1 LDTSTFSLFFALL
14 TLLGL
19 VVLVV
24 AAVLALL
31 HRVRGRSPG
40 WLPAVADHVSVAAV
54 PLAFAVA
61 LTCTAGSLYYSEVAH
76 YEPCRLCWYQ
86 RIAMYPLV
94 VVFGVAWFTG
104 DRRVRRYG
112 LPLAG
117 IGLAISL
124 YHRLEE
130 QFPDAVSAACSPDV
144 PCSFRYVDEFGWVTI
159 PTMAAV
165 GFALILFLMSIST
178 REVQP

>member
-14 TLLGL
+14 AIVGL
-19 VVLVV
+19 VVVALAVVLVGIR
-24 AAVLALL
+24 LAS
-31 HRVRGRSPG
+31 GR
-40 WLPAVADHVSVAAV
+40 LPAGAERLLDQVAPAAL

-61 LTCTAGSLYYSEVAH
+61 VTCTFGSLYYSEVAH
-76 YEPCRLCWYQ
+76 FEPCRLCWYQ

-94 VVFGVAWFTG
+94 VLFAVAWLTR
-104 DRRVRRYG
+104 DRGVRRYG
-112 LPLAG
+112 MPLAG

-130 QFPDAVSAACSPDV
+130 QFPDAVASACSADV

-165 GFALILFLMSIST
+165 GFALILSLMSLTT
-178 REVQP
+178 REVRP

>member
-1 LDTSTFSLFFALL
+1 MDTSTFSLFFALL
-14 TLLGL
+14 ALLGMA
-19 VVLVV
+19 VVAL
-24 AAVLALL
+24 AAVLGAL
-31 HRVRGRSPG
+31 RVATGGLPEGAGRLLDQVSP
-40 WLPAVADHVSVAAV
+40 AAL

-61 LTCTAGSLYYSEVAH
+61 ATCTLGSLYYSEVAH
-76 YEPCRLCWYQ
+76 FEPCRLCWYQ

-94 VVFGVAWFTG
+94 VVLGVAWLRR
-104 DRRVRRYG
+104 DRGVGRYVV
-112 LPLAG
+112 PLAG

-130 QFPDAVSAACSPDV
+130 QFPDAVASACSAGV

-165 GFALILFLMSIST
+165 GFALILSLMSLQA
-178 REVQP
+178 REVRP